1 MSFVTKNS
9 LQRFFT
15 GLKNVFAAKNHTH
28 NYAGSSSAGGAAN
41 SANFLGKNT
50 TFNKTG
56 QAGIQYY
63 DAEIK
68 SATAVNTD
76 GWGSPTEAWYQIIHM
91 PLSVGNYYN
100 DIAIPVNDVNG
111 IAYRQ
116 RRSGNYYG
124 WYRIIDS
131 NNWKNYITKSAL
143 GIGSVNNTADADKS
157 VKYATTAGTANAVAW
172 ANVSGKPTT
181 FTPSSHNHDDRYYTE
196 TEMNTKLDAKANANH
211 THNYAGSSS
220 AGGSAN
226 SALKLATART
236 VSGGTDITLNY
247 SYDGSANS
255 SASIGYYSCASTAG
269 NTNNYPYHRIA
280 YTGVITSSYADKSM
294 TLYMSQ
300 GYQGGGFGIVRIT
313 VRTNNSSNVST
324 AEARWLVRSGFAA
337 DAIQIGLYNVYGKTY
352 ADVFFKS
359 AGSYSGCVFRA
370 IASDA
375 RGGISRT
382 FTLVNSSEVDSTTT
396 SDKKTS
402 KEVYASIAS
411 AANALHSNQAYTNT
425 IVAVDNATVSYA
437 NSAGSANAVAWDKV
451 TGKPSTFTPSSHTHD
466 AFGKATASSAGTV
479 GFVPAPAKGQQ
490 GLYLRG
496 DGTWA
501 TPTNT
506 TYSNMTAA
514 TSTAAGKAGLVP
526 APAAGKQGQYLRGDG
541 VWATPTNTTYGAAT
555 QSAAGL
561 MSAAD
566 KKKLDGVATGANK
579 ITVDSALSSTST
591 NPVQN
596 KVVNESILWLYC
608 GTYKVD
614 KWVQSS
620 TGYEQTVTVEPR
632 TGGIAMSADMDL
644 SAPMTE
650 KTTDFV
656 TNKTLQKAL
665 TIINLGACTPSAGK
679 VRIFVAAKPSCD
691 IPVYWYARMGR
702 T

>member
-1 MSFVTKNS
+1 MSFVTKS
-9 LQRFFT
+9 GLQRFFA

-41 SANFLGKNT
+41 SANFLGKNA

-91 PLSVGNYYN
+91 PLSVGSYYN

-116 RRSGNYYG
+116 RRNGNYYG

-131 NNWKNYITKSAL
+131 NNWNNYITKSAL

-211 THNYAGSSS
+211 THNYAGSAS

-236 VSGGTDITLNY
+236 VSGGTDITLRY
-247 SYDGSANS
+247 TYDGSADT
-255 SASIGYYSCASTAG
+255 SATIGYYNCTSSAG

-280 YTGVITSSYADKSM
+280 YTGEITGAYNDKSM
-294 TLYMSQ
+294 TLYISQ
-300 GYQGGGFGIVRIT
+300 GYQGGGFGIVRIA
-313 VRTNNSSNVST
+313 VRTNNSSSVSG

-370 IASDA
+370 IASDT
-375 RGGISRT
+375 RGSINRT

-402 KEVYASIAS
+402 KEVYASIAD
-411 AANALHSNQAYTNT
+411 AANLLHNNQAYTNT

-437 NSAGSANAVAWDKV
+437 NSAGSANAVAWGKV
-451 TGKPSTFTPSSHTHD
+451 TGKPSTFTPSSHTHN

-479 GFVPAPAKGQQ
+479 GFVPAPAKGEQ

-496 DGTWA
+496 DGT
-501 TPTNT
+501 
-506 TYSNMTAA
+506 
-514 TSTAAGKAGLVP
+514 
-526 APAAGKQGQYLRGDG
+526 
-541 VWATPTNTTYGAAT
+541 WATPTNTTYGAAT

-566 KKKLDGVATGANK
+566 KKKLDGVATDANK

-596 KVVNESILWLYC
+596 KVVNENILWLYC

-620 TGYEQTVTVEPR
+620 TGYEQTVAVEPR
-632 TGGIAMSADMDL
+632 TEGIAMSADMDL
-644 SAPMTE
+644 SAPMAE
-650 KTTDFV
+650 KTTDFA

-665 TIINLGACTPSAGK
+665 TIINLGVCTPSAGK

-691 IPVYWYARMGR
+691 ITVYWYARMGR